1 MLGYERVSEN
11 ENCKRGSTSEFPVL
25 RTERLV
31 LREFRRSDAQAVF
44 EIFSQDA
51 VTRYHNVETMQS
63 IEQAEELVE
72 ARASLFKRGLG
83 VRWGVVLKERGD
95 GVIGSCGYYNLN
107 KTNRSVEIGYDLH
120 PAYWRQG
127 VMTEA
132 LRAVIDYGF
141 GEEFCSWL
149 YRIEALTYV
158 EHEAS
163 AGLLRK
169 LGFQE
174 EGIRREYGYW
184 KGESHDLRSFSLLR
198 RDWAMQGVCSM

>member
-1 MLGYERVSEN
+1 MTTDRRTAKNDES
-11 ENCKRGSTSEFPVL
+11 GSMSEFPVL
-25 RTERLV
+25 QTKRLV
-31 LREFRRSDAQAVF
+31 LREFRRSDAQAAF

-51 VTRYHNVETMQS
+51 VTKYHNVETMQS
-63 IEQAEELVE
+63 IEQAEKLVE
-72 ARASLFKRGLG
+72 ARASVFERGLG
-83 VRWGVVLKERGD
+83 VRWGIVLRERRD
-95 GVIGSCGYYNLN
+95 TVIGSCGYYNLN
-107 KTNRSVEIGYDLH
+107 KANRSVEIGYDLH

-127 VMTEA
+127 ITTEA

-141 GEEFCSWL
+141 SEEFCLWL
-149 YRIEALTYV
+149 NRIEALTYV

-184 KGESHDLRSFSLLR
+184 KGEAHDLRSFSLLR
-198 RDWAMQGVCSM
+198 RDWAMQGVCST